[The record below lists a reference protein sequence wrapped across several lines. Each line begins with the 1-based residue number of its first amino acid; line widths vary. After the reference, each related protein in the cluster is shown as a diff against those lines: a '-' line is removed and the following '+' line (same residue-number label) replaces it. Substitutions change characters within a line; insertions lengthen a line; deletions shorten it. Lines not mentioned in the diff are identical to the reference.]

1 MTPSTSILAGRAVLL
16 LLLFSLSGCTSVI
29 SNTTSEPVSH
39 DPGKRSLGTVIDD
52 ETLEL
57 RAMVNINTADEQLK
71 ASHITVTSYN
81 GYVLIAGQVPNQA
94 LKDKVSEI
102 VREVRDVRRIYNELE
117 IAGNTTI
124 LVRTNDAWISTK
136 VKTSMLA
143 DSEIQGLRV
152 KVVTENGVVYLL
164 GLASRSEAERIRDS
178 ASALKGVERVVSLLE
193 FID

>member
-16 LLLFSLSGCTSVI
+16 LLLFSLSACTSVI

-39 DPGKRSLGTVIDD
+39 DPGKRSLGKVIDD
-52 ETLEL
+52 ETVEL
-57 RAMVNINTADEQLK
+57 RAMVNINAADEQLK

-81 GYVLIAGQVPNQA
+81 GYVVIVGQVPSQA
-94 LKDKVSEI
+94 LKDKASEI
-102 VREVRDVRRIYNELE
+102 VKGVRDVRRIYNELE
-117 IAGNTTI
+117 IAGNTTM
-124 LVRTNDAWISTK
+124 LVRTNDNWISTK
-136 VKTSMLA
+136 VKANMLL

-164 GLASRSEAERIRDS
+164 GLASRSEAERIQAS
-178 ASALKGVERVVSLLE
+178 ASAIKGVEKVVSLFE